1 MIPPE
6 IIRAVLRVG
15 AGRGFLVEA
24 KHERLVITA
33 AHCLPELPPPHS
45 MSYTEER
52 TYPNLLGPLG
62 KTEPM
67 VWAECLFGDP
77 VADIAILST
86 PDRQEL
92 YDQAAAYDELTE
104 LRPSFRIDDAP
115 ISDRAWLLS
124 LAGEWT
130 PCRVQRAGDDQRFA
144 LRMPL
149 WIEDAMVGIHGGM
162 SGSPIVTD
170 DGAAI
175 GVLSV
180 SGGKESEGSTQ
191 SGPNPRLADCLPGWL
206 LQSSRV

>member
-6 IIRAVLRVG
+6 IIRGVLRVG

-115 ISDRAWLLS
+115 VSDRAWLLS

-206 LQSSRV
+206 L